1 MKTVAVTFVVL
12 AALAAGCRADSREE
26 QLRQTWQETLEVV
39 RERDSDAFCALLSEK
54 AHEQVLDSVRRGSI
68 PGASSCESAFAKIF
82 AMLEEKDRRTLEL
95 SKLLTV
101 KIDGDTATTID
112 STQGDGL
119 STAWVRVD
127 GRWRIDDVG
136 F

>member
-1 MKTVAVTFVVL
+1 MKAVATTIAVL
-12 AALAAGCRADSREE
+12 AILVAGCGAQSPEE
-26 QLRQTWQETLEVV
+26 QLRQTWQVTRDVL
-39 RERDSDAFCALLSEK
+39 RERDSAAFCALLSSR
-54 AHEQVLDSVRRGSI
+54 AREQVLDSVRRGSI